1 MEDKVGGQL
10 GIEQPDAEAHHHG
23 DEGGP
28 YRRSHK
34 DLLERMAWGKV
45 DDAGAADD
53 VGEDEDERDGGQQ
66 QGLRSLAAVAQG
78 LGDDDGDEEVERCR
92 QNLRSKGI

>member
-1 MEDKVGGQL
+1 
-10 GIEQPDAEAHHHG
+10 
-23 DEGGP
+23 
-28 YRRSHK
+28 
-34 DLLERMAWGKV
+34 MARGEV

-53 VGEDEDERDGGQQ
+53 VGEDEDERDSGQQ

-78 LGDDDGDEEVERCR
+78 LGDDDGDKEIKRRR

>member
-1 MEDKVGGQL
+1 
-10 GIEQPDAEAHHHG
+10 
-23 DEGGP
+23 
-28 YRRSHK
+28 
-34 DLLERMAWGKV
+34 MAWGEV
-45 DDAGAADD
+45 DDAGAAND

-78 LGDDDGDEEVERCR
+78 LGDDDGDEEVERRR